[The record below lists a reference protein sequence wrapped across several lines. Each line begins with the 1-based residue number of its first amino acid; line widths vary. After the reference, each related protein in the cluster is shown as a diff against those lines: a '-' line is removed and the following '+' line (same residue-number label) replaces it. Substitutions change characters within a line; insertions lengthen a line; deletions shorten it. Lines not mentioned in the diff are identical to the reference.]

1 VFESYP
7 ISRYTSQ
14 RIMRPAVVVSPR
26 MATKTPTPRTVTSL
40 V

>member
-1 VFESYP
+1 
-7 ISRYTSQ
+7 
-14 RIMRPAVVVSPR
+14 MRPAVVVSPR